1 MVKAHTNATREEEAK
16 ENEKVRK
23 ELVAAM
29 ARKARAEA
37 KPAYGVT
44 VTERGDRSDD
54 GSGGHGDFGF
64 TRVGCGVGDRSALQ
78 RNSAVLL
85 MPEAGGRDW
94 AKDVTRI
101 NKSC

>member
-1 MVKAHTNATREEEAK
+1 MAKAEQAAAMVKARTNATREEEAK

-44 VTERGDRSDD
+44 ERG
-54 GSGGHGDFGF
+54 
-64 TRVGCGVGDRSALQ
+64 
-78 RNSAVLL
+78 
-85 MPEAGGRDW
+85 
-94 AKDVTRI
+94 
-101 NKSC
+101 

>member
-1 MVKAHTNATREEEAK
+1 MAKAEQAAAMVKARTNATREEEAK

-44 VTERGDRSDD
+44 ERGERSND
-54 GSGGHGDFGF
+54 GSNFGF
-64 TRVGCGVGDRSALQ
+64 TRVGWATAALCSGTA
-78 RNSAVLL
+78 R
-85 MPEAGGRDW
+85 
-94 AKDVTRI
+94 
-101 NKSC
+101 CC

>member
-1 MVKAHTNATREEEAK
+1 MAKAEQAAAMVKARTNATREEEAK

-44 VTERGDRSDD
+44 ERGERSND
-54 GSGGHGDFGF
+54 GSGGHGDFGI
-64 TRVGCGVGDRSALQ
+64 TRVGWATAASVTRS
-78 RNSAVLL
+78 SAV
-85 MPEAGGRDW
+85 
-94 AKDVTRI
+94 
-101 NKSC
+101 